1 MSYPEKRSIVSI
13 LAGIAVLIAYGIF
26 VSTKLSAGEA
36 AADDLKFWAGTM
48 LLFVI
53 IGIIANIVIQIVFH
67 ILLSISIAVR
77 DQVTTGKS
85 DDKRIEKE
93 IAAEMVED
101 EMDKLVELKS
111 LRVGF
116 VIAGAGFLTALVF
129 AYLGYTVDIMMN
141 ILFFSFSAGSVIEG
155 LSQIYFYRRGVSRG

>member
-1 MSYPEKRSIVSI
+1 
-13 LAGIAVLIAYGIF
+13 
-26 VSTKLSAGEA
+26 
-36 AADDLKFWAGTM
+36 
-48 LLFVI
+48 
-53 IGIIANIVIQIVFH
+53 
-67 ILLSISIAVR
+67 
-77 DQVTTGKS
+77 
-85 DDKRIEKE
+85 
-93 IAAEMVED
+93 MVED

-129 AYLGYTVDIMMN
+129 AYFGYTVDIMMN